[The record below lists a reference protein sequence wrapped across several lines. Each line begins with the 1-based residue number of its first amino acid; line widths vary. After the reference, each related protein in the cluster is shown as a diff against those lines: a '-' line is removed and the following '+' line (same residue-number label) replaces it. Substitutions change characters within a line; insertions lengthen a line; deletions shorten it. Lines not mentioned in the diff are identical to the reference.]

1 LAVSRRTISVII
13 PAYNEARN
21 LEAAVNTVIEA
32 AGTFDDFEVLIVNDG
47 STDDTGE
54 VAERLAA
61 ADPRLRVVHH
71 GSNQGFAAAYGS
83 GLARARM
90 QYVTFAPG
98 DNEIVGASLAEI
110 FDAVGKA
117 DLVVPYHGT
126 PWKRAFYRRILT
138 WTCVTQINAFFGW
151 HLHYFQGPT
160 VYPTDVARVL
170 PRTTRGFFFITE
182 MLVYALAAGYT
193 AVEVP
198 LIHQERAYGRSNA
211 VGLSKIVDAERTIL
225 HLWWQIRLLGRRVPV
240 VPVVQDEVLQR
251 V

>member
-1 LAVSRRTISVII
+1 MAVSRRTISVIV
-13 PAYNEARN
+13 PACNEARN
-21 LEAAVNTVIEA
+21 LEAAVDTVIEA
-32 AGTFDDFEVLIVNDG
+32 ARSFDDFEVLIVNDG
-47 STDDTGE
+47 SADETGE
-54 VAERLAA
+54 VADRLAA
-61 ADPRLRVVHH
+61 ADSRIHVVHH
-71 GSNQGFAAAYGS
+71 ESNQGFAAAYGS

-98 DNEIVGASLAEI
+98 DNEIASTSLAEI

-160 VYPTDVARVL
+160 VYPTALARVL

-182 MLVYALAAGYT
+182 MLVYALAAGCT
-193 AVEVP
+193 SVEVP
-198 LIHQERAYGRSNA
+198 LIHQERAYGRSKA
-211 VGLSKIVDAERTIL
+211 VALANIVDAEKTIL
-225 HLWWQIRLLGRRVPV
+225 RLWWQIRLLGRKA
-240 VPVVQDEVLQR
+240 PVVQDELLQR

>member
-1 LAVSRRTISVII
+1 MSPRTISVVV
-13 PAYNEARN
+13 PACNEARN
-21 LEAAVNTVIEA
+21 LEAAIETVIA
-32 AGTFDDFEVLIVNDG
+32 AATPFDDFEVLIVNDG
-47 STDDTGE
+47 SSDDTGD

-61 ADPRLRVVHH
+61 ADPRVRVVHH
-71 GSNQGFAAAYGS
+71 ESNQGFAAAYRS

-98 DNEIVGASLAEI
+98 DNEIAPTSLAEI
-110 FDAVGKA
+110 FASVGKA

-138 WTCVTQINAFFGW
+138 WTCVTQINVLFGW
-151 HLHYFQGPT
+151 HLRYFQGPT
-160 VYPTDVARVL
+160 VYPTQLARAL

-198 LIHQERAYGRSNA
+198 LIHQERAYGRSKA
-211 VGLSKIVDAERTIL
+211 VALSNIVDAERTIL
-225 HLWWQIRLLGRRVPV
+225 RLWWQIRLLGRRA
-240 VPVVQDEVLQR
+240 PVVQDEVLQR

>member
-1 LAVSRRTISVII
+1 MRHDGEHFLARAQGLLRLFVEPRVIDGQRAAARQFGGEQRVFTREHLAFGRR
-13 PAYNEARN
+13 RC
-21 LEAAVNTVIEA
+21 
-32 AGTFDDFEVLIVNDG
+32 DD
-47 STDDTGE
+47 
-54 VAERLAA
+54 AERLAA
-61 ADPRLRVVHH
+61 ADPRVRVVHH
-71 GSNQGFAAAYGS
+71 ESNQGFAAAYRS

-98 DNEIVGASLAEI
+98 DNEIAPTSLAEI
-110 FDAVGKA
+110 FASVGKA

-138 WTCVTQINAFFGW
+138 WTCVTQINVLFGW
-151 HLHYFQGPT
+151 HLRYFQGPT
-160 VYPTDVARVL
+160 VYPTQLARAL

-198 LIHQERAYGRSNA
+198 LIHQERAYGRSKA
-211 VGLSKIVDAERTIL
+211 VALSNIVDAERTIL
-225 HLWWQIRLLGRRVPV
+225 RLWWQIRLLGRRA
-240 VPVVQDEVLQR
+240 PVVQDEVLQR